1 MSQKAP
7 NTPQLDGQESN
18 LHLLVALRKLR
29 RANVRLQRAAD
40 DAKKREYKWRGSC
53 TCLISARRRGAWA
66 SCHDTFFL
74 RLSAMAVDKC

>member
-40 DAKKREYKWRGSC
+40 DAKKREYKWR
-53 TCLISARRRGAWA
+53 AAAHA
-66 SCHDTFFL
+66 SYQRVDEVHGPV
-74 RLSAMAVDKC
+74 AMTPSS